1 VRISAILTQMVVA
14 LVVLAAGATAS
25 AAPPTIVTLGFD
37 DGTATQYEHRT
48 LLSERGI
55 PATFYVNTGKL
66 GLPGYM
72 TWDQVATMAAEGH
85 EIGGHTRNHAHLA
98 GLSDAQQRA
107 EICDDR
113 SELVGRGYR
122 AESFAYP
129 HGADDESAQSVVQSC
144 GYRSA
149 RTTRGIDW
157 PSCDVCAESLP
168 PRRPFVTR
176 ALQTKATA
184 SAADLQHAVT
194 NAQRAQGAW
203 LQIVFHD
210 ICDGCD
216 YHGTSADTLAPFL
229 DWLVAEQAAG
239 RVVLRTAGQAIAEP
253 PRDTTAPT
261 VRLRK
266 STHGRS
272 GRGRVTISATAT
284 DDVGVTQVRFLVNG
298 KVRVTDT
305 AAPYTI
311 NAPRSRGKHTI
322 VAEARDAA
330 GNVARSAP
338 VTVRVS

>member
-1 VRISAILTQMVVA
+1 MVVA
-14 LVVLAAGATAS
+14 LVVLAGGAAAS
-25 AAPPTIVTLGFD
+25 AAPTIVTLGFD
-37 DGTATQYEHRT
+37 DGTVTQYEHRT

-72 TWDQVATMAAEGH
+72 TWDQVATMADQGH

-98 GLSDAQQRA
+98 GLSDAQQRT

-113 SELVGRGYR
+113 SELVARGYR

-176 ALQTKATA
+176 ALQTNATA
-184 SAADLQHAVT
+184 GAADLEHAVT
-194 NAQRAQGAW
+194 NAHRAQGAW

-216 YHGTSADTLAPFL
+216 YHGTTAETHAPFL

-239 RVVLRTAGQAIAEP
+239 RNDQRTAGQAIAEP
-253 PRDTTAPT
+253 PRDVTAPT
-261 VRLRK
+261 VRLKK
-266 STHGRS
+266 SAHDRS
-272 GRGRVTISATAT
+272 GRGRVTITATAT
-284 DDVGVTQVRFLVNG
+284 DDVGVTQVRFLVDG
-298 KVRVTDT
+298 KVHATDT

-311 NAPRSRGKHTI
+311 KAPRSRGKHTI

-338 VTVRVS
+338 VTVRVR